1 MIGKLGA
8 SGSYATLYIYS
19 TETFPTVVRNTAL
32 GLCAISETVGYF
44 VSPYIVN
51 LVGTLVYLFIYL
63 ADESALLILKESGTS
78 IVILFS
84 RPSLVDTR

>member
-51 LVGTLVYLFIYL
+51 LVGTLVY
-63 ADESALLILKESGTS
+63 
-78 IVILFS
+78 
-84 RPSLVDTR
+84 